1 MPFDSPNNVF
11 SEMNGI
17 LKRKFKI
24 SLQQINFI
32 AHFNQAFVSTENEI
46 NRNDVINIDRMSAI

>member
-1 MPFDSPNNVF
+1 
-11 SEMNGI
+11 MNEV
-17 LKRKFKI
+17 LKRRFKI

-32 AHFNQAFVSTENEI
+32 AHFSQAFVCAENEI

>member
-1 MPFDSPNNVF
+1 
-11 SEMNGI
+11 MNEI
-17 LKRKFKI
+17 LKRRFKI

-32 AHFNQAFVSTENEI
+32 ARFSQAFASTEDEI